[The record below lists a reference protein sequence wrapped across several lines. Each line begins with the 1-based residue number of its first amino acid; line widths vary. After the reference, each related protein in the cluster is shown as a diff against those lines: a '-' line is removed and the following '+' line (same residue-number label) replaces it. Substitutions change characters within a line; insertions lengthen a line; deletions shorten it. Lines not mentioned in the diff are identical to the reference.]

1 MDLSY
6 SHAHNQRVLKQRNLL
21 VIVAVGLAGLT
32 ALLLLF
38 GISRDREIVLQP
50 VLRSSVTVSSAG
62 VSREYLEMITRDVVV
77 LTLDRSPQNLEY
89 WMNSVLAITAPRA
102 QGKIKGD
109 LLKIVNDQ
117 RGSSVSQYFA
127 LEGLRV
133 DTQGLTSEATGTLNT
148 VVGRQVV
155 GSVKRTFRFEWT
167 YTGVELRLIGF
178 GAVVPNKPDGEV
190 AIGAPAP
197 APQ

>member
-1 MDLSY
+1 MEAGFSQ
-6 SHAHNQRVLKQRNLL
+6 AQAQRVLKQRNML
-21 VIVAVGLAGLT
+21 VIASTGLAIVTIFSLI
-32 ALLLLF
+32 AA
-38 GISRDREIVLQP
+38 SARDREIVLQP
-50 VLRSSVTVSSAG
+50 VLTRQVELSSSG
-62 VSREYLEMITRDVVV
+62 VSREYLELVTRDASV
-77 LTLDRSPQNLEY
+77 LMLNRSPSSLDYWLEA
-89 WMNSVLAITAPRA
+89 VLKIVHPSAYGR
-102 QGKIKGD
+102 IKGD
-109 LLKIVNDQ
+109 LLKIVNDR

-133 DTQGLTSEATGTLNT
+133 DTKGLTSEATGTLNT

-190 AIGAPAP
+190 TLSAPAP
-197 APQ
+197 APL

>member
-1 MDLSY
+1 MIRRPPRSTRTD
-6 SHAHNQRVLKQRNLL
+6 
-21 VIVAVGLAGLT
+21 T
-32 ALLLLF
+32 LF
-38 GISRDREIVLQP
+38 PFTTLF
-50 VLRSSVTVSSAG
+50 RS
-62 VSREYLEMITRDVVV
+62 
-77 LTLDRSPQNLEY
+77 
-89 WMNSVLAITAPRA
+89 
-102 QGKIKGD
+102 
-109 LLKIVNDQ
+109 DQ

-178 GAVVPNKPDGEV
+178 GAVVPNKPSGEV
-190 AIGAPAP
+190 TLSAPAQIGR
-197 APQ
+197 AACRGRVCQSG